1 MPKGKKK
8 KKDKGKKK
16 GKGRDSALGKE
27 EGQKSF
33 LPPGASDKEVV
44 LRKE

>member
-1 MPKGKKK
+1 MPKKK

-16 GKGRDSALGKE
+16 GKGDDQAEGKGG
-27 EGQKSF
+27 GQKVF
-33 LPPGASDKEVV
+33 EPPGASDKEVG